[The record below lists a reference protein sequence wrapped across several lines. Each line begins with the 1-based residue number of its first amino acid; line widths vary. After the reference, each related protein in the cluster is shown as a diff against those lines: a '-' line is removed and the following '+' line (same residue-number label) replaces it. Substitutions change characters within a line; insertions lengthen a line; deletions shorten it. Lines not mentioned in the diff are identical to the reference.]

1 MRKIITS
8 IFLILIT
15 FNTKAQKITGSWYSK
30 VKISEEKT
38 LEFNFYISKDSDNY
52 TTIIDIPTN
61 RVTGLKPKTTIF
73 KNDTLFINGS
83 NLGIKYEGVVNWNTQ
98 KITGNFSE
106 GGNTIPLSLEKLKEK
121 PKAVARK
128 PQEPIKPYPY
138 KEEDVSFKN
147 NAAEVTL
154 AATFTKPNAKKKC
167 PVVILITGS
176 GPQDRD
182 QTFMGHK
189 TFLVLA
195 DYLTRQGIAV
205 LRYDDRG
212 TSESTGDFSAA
223 TTEDFANDVVAA
235 VNYLKT
241 RDDVDTQ
248 NIGLIGHSEGGII
261 APLAANKMKND
272 IAFIVSLAGTGIM
285 GSELV
290 YNQVINMRA
299 FPVPN
304 EEAFNLSMRKAIDI
318 ASSSKDLPEIKLELK
333 EHYTKEVAP
342 ILRPMLGSEER
353 TEQIISG
360 LIEARTTKWIRYFYN
375 YNPADE
381 YAKIK
386 IPVLSLNGSKD
397 TQVPAKIHQEG
408 IRKALEKAGN
418 EKSEIIELEGLNHLF
433 QVAGTGKM
441 DEYIKIDQTF
451 SPNALKIIS
460 NWILNHI
467 K

>member
-1 MRKIITS
+1 MRKITTS

-15 FNTKAQKITGSWYSK
+15 LNAKAQKITGSWSGK

-38 LEFNFYISKDSDNY
+38 LEFNFHISKDGDNY

-61 RVTGLKPKTTIF
+61 RVTGLKPKATGF

-106 GGNTIPLSLEKLKEK
+106 SGNTIPLSLEKLKEK

-147 NAAEVTL
+147 NAADITL
-154 AATFTKPNAKKKC
+154 SGTFTKPNAKKKY

-182 QTFMGHK
+182 QTFSGHK

-290 YNQVINMRA
+290 YNQVISMRA

-353 TEQIISG
+353 TEQIING
-360 LIEARTTKWIRYFYN
+360 LIEARTTTWIRYFYN

-418 EKSEIIELEGLNHLF
+418 KKSEIIELKGLNHLF

-467 K
+467 E